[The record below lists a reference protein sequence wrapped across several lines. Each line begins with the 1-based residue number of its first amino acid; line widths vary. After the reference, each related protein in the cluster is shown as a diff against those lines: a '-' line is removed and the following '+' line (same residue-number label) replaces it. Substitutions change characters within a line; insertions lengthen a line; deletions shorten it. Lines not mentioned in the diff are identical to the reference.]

1 MSQIHAKRVDQ
12 LKSLW
17 SFGII
22 DALKGVSSD
31 APTNELVNELN
42 DKLSDELNGKSTDAI
57 RTIYKRITMNTI
69 KIIAACALFTLA
81 TTSFGQNSGPRDE
94 LRNVAQLSASGSVE
108 VQQDLLSIT
117 LNTNAGGADANA
129 VQTQLKQ
136 ALEAALAVA
145 RPAVLAGQLDV
156 RTGNFSLY
164 PRYDKNGK
172 INGWQGSTEL
182 VLEGRDFTRITGT
195 AGKIQTLTMGN
206 VSFALSKE
214 QRAKVEIE
222 AQTLA
227 IERFKAKALEVSKGF
242 GFTGYALREVNINA
256 NDQGFQPRPR
266 MVSMQAKSM
275 ESDSAV
281 PVEAG
286 KTTVMV
292 NVSGSVQMK

>member
-1 MSQIHAKRVDQ
+1 MNAIK
-12 LKSLW
+12 
-17 SFGII
+17 
-22 DALKGVSSD
+22 
-31 APTNELVNELN
+31 LV
-42 DKLSDELNGKSTDAI
+42 
-57 RTIYKRITMNTI
+57 
-69 KIIAACALFTLA
+69 AACALIA
-81 TTSFGQNSGPRDE
+81 CANSSFGQNSGPRDE
-94 LRNVAQLSASGSVE
+94 LRNVAQLAATGSVE

-117 LNTNAGGADANA
+117 LNTNAGGVDANA

-136 ALEAALAVA
+136 ALEAALVIA
-145 RPAVLAGQLDV
+145 RPAVVAGQLDL

-182 VLEGRDFTRITGT
+182 VLEGRDFSRITAT
-195 AGKIQTLTMGN
+195 AGKIQSLTMGN

-214 QRAKVEIE
+214 QRAKVETE

-227 IERFKAKALEVSKGF
+227 IDRFKAKALEVSKGF
-242 GFTGYALREVNINA
+242 GFTSYTLREVSINA

-286 KTTVMV
+286 KTTVLV
-292 NVSGSVQMK
+292 RVSGSVQMK